1 MKGQV
6 VLVGAGCGSGLITL
20 RGLAEIRRAEVLVY
34 DDLLDDALVAEVPAD
49 CRCIYVGKRSG
60 RHSMKQD
67 EINAL
72 LIKEAEEGNYVVRLK
87 GGDSFVFGRGGE
99 EYLALEERGI
109 ACRMVPGV
117 TSSVAVPESLGIP
130 VTHRGVAQSFT
141 VITGHT
147 AAETEEDYNALAQ
160 LKGTLVFLM
169 GLSAVGEISEKLIAG
184 GKDPATPAAILS
196 RGFRKDAL
204 RIDGTLADI
213 ASKKDRAKTPAI
225 FVVGPTAGYHMVGRD
240 ERPLAGISVAAT
252 GTPAFV
258 EKTGAALAEAGA
270 DAVLCPT
277 LELTPIEGSIPADLS
292 AWDWVCFTSANGI
305 ELFFDHLKEQHIDLR
320 TLAGI
325 KFACIGRG
333 TEEKLAA
340 HGIHADL
347 VPEKYTAGDLG
358 KALATAA
365 KPEEKILILR
375 AEKGSPLL
383 TEALD
388 EAGLTY
394 EDCKIYR
401 TLTKEADVPEADYL
415 VFGSAS
421 GVRAFCEGPARAD
434 GEQAARAIPEG
445 MTAVCIGDYTANELK
460 KYPACRMITAKT
472 FTADGIIAAIEED
485 RGKQD

>member
-34 DDLLDDALVAEVPAD
+34 DDLLDDELVKEVPEG

-99 EYLALEERGI
+99 EYLALEQRGI

-147 AAETEEDYNALAQ
+147 AADTEEDYNALAQ

-169 GLSAVGEISEKLIAG
+169 GLSAVGEISDKLIAG

-196 RGFRKDAL
+196 RGFQDDAL

-213 ASKKDRAKTPAI
+213 ASKKDMAKTPAI
-225 FVVGPTAGYHMVGRD
+225 FVVGQTAGYHMVGRD
-240 ERPLAGISVAAT
+240 ERPLAGARVMAT

-258 EKTGAALAEAGA
+258 EKTMCALTEAGA
-270 DAVLCPT
+270 AALPCPT
-277 LELTPIEGSIPADLS
+277 LELAPIADSIPADFS
-292 AWDWVCFTSANGI
+292 GYDWIAFTSANGI
-305 ELFFDHLKEQHIDLR
+305 EQFFDHLQEQHLDLR
-320 TLAGI
+320 AFAGI

-333 TEEKLAA
+333 TEDKLAA
-340 HGIHADL
+340 HGIYADL

-358 KALATAA
+358 KALAQAA

-388 EAGLTY
+388 EAGLAY

-401 TLTKEADVPEADYL
+401 TLSRMGEALPEADYI

-421 GVRAFCEGPARAD
+421 GVRAFCENA
-434 GEQAARAIPEG
+434 AIPEET
-445 MTAVCIGDYTANELK
+445 TAVCIGDYTANELK
-460 KYPACRMITAKT
+460 KYPVCRMVTAKT
-472 FTADGIIAAIEED
+472 FTAEGIVQAIADDLA
-485 RGKQD
+485 RQD